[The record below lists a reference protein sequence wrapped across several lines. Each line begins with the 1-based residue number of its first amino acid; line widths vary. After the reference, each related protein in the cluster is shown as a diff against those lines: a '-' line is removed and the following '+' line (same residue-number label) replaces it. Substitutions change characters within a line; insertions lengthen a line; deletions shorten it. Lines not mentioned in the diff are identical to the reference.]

1 MQKRTTNYSFQ
12 KFGDVFYS
20 VNHNAGHLID
30 YVENDFKITN
40 KSFDSFYYSS
50 DPVYLDTKS
59 GIIMLVV
66 SKDGKR
72 FEEYV
77 IHRVVRLK
85 PDIYF
90 NYVSISRESVLQI
103 HYSSHGMNQKMMQNP
118 YTYQALVSRMNLK
131 EIFTCFYQV
140 RKSNYIFPGE
150 THDYYELT
158 YIDHGTLDTTVD
170 GQKYRLQKYDLILY
184 YPGQFHTQSTDDQ
197 STCSY
202 LTITFDMDNKLP
214 GDLKNSV
221 FHTHKDIYQVLSEF
235 MKFIQSDGHLNSEM
249 VLLYLKQILILLYQF
264 DDESQEQQSITANPM
279 QEHYESTLLNE
290 ILVFINNNVYK
301 QFTVEDLCM
310 KFSISRSSLQNL
322 FKSNIHITPKQY
334 ISNVKL
340 NQAKIMIHEHNQ
352 TISEISDILGF
363 TSIHYFS
370 RKFKLQYG
378 ISPTDYAKSIS
389 Q

>member
-1 MQKRTTNYSFQ
+1 M
-12 KFGDVFYS
+12 V
-20 VNHNAGHLID
+20 D

-40 KSFDSFYYSS
+40 KTFDSFYYSS
-50 DPVYLDTKS
+50 DPVYLDTRS

-66 SKDGKR
+66 SKDGKK

-103 HYSSHGMNQKMMQNP
+103 HYSSHGMNQKMMETP
-118 YTYQALVSRMNLK
+118 YSYQPLVSKMNLK

-140 RKSNYIFPGE
+140 RKSNYTFPGE
-150 THDYYELT
+150 SHDYYELT

-170 GQKYRLQKYDLILY
+170 GHSYRLSKYDLILY
-184 YPGQFHTQSTDDQ
+184 YPGQFHTQSTDSQ

-214 GDLKNSV
+214 GDLKNRV
-221 FHTHKDIYQVLSEF
+221 FHTRKDIYQVLSEF
-235 MKFIQSDGHLNSEM
+235 MKSIQSDGHLNSEL

-264 DDESQEQQSITANPM
+264 DDEVEESTSITANPM

-290 ILVFINNNVYK
+290 ILVFVNNNVYK
-301 QFTVEDLCM
+301 QFTVEDLCT